1 MKNNENNL
9 NQNNENNLN
18 ENNLYSNKSNKSNKI
33 IREIFSWISSI
44 LVAFILSFFILKFCI
59 VNARVPSPSM
69 VNTINVNDRF
79 IANRLSYLFSE
90 PERFDIVVFKYPDD
104 EEILY
109 VKRIIGLPGETVEII
124 DGKVYINGSTEPL
137 RDDFIPEPMAEDR
150 GNFGPYEVP
159 EGHYFMLG
167 DNRNH
172 SEDSRYWQNKFVEKD
187 KILGKAIFKYYPKI
201 EMLTDK

>member
-1 MKNNENNL
+1 
-9 NQNNENNLN
+9 
-18 ENNLYSNKSNKSNKI
+18 
-33 IREIFSWISSI
+33 
-44 LVAFILSFFILKFCI
+44 
-59 VNARVPSPSM
+59 
-69 VNTINVNDRF
+69 
-79 IANRLSYLFSE
+79 
-90 PERFDIVVFKYPDD
+90 VFKYPDD

-137 RDDFIPEPMAEDR
+137 RDDFIPEPMSEDKA
-150 GNFGPYEVP
+150 NFGPYEVP

-172 SEDSRYWQNKFVEKD
+172 SEDSRYWKNKFVEKD

-201 EMLTDK
+201 ELLTDK